1 MTFLNSAG
9 LLNMGNADAVKNASS
24 TVSTQDF
31 QANQSDE
38 FAQALRKQLQQAN
51 KPASTMVPP
60 ADAKNKQPV
69 KENQQAQAA
78 QTNNNVKNEPAPKE
92 QPKTNTATA
101 KDKNADDGKTD
112 QNKEVKDQAAT
123 AEDAAGVDE
132 TALDRKKRLISNL
145 QATDLQA
152 TDPTTAGIS
161 PWMQSMTAMIA
172 MRQSSGQNVDEQADI
187 SSGVGISLP
196 KGEFVVDPEATA
208 IAQQA
213 LADKTLAANIPV
225 DAQPA
230 TVQVPAAA
238 DAKTPVIA
246 DSQTAVTDKPAKFS
260 ETLDIAKSV
269 ADAAHET
276 AITDKAVAQALN
288 ADAQIENTNTVT
300 MPVAQALPNS
310 PWLNTAGISQNANV
324 LMSQVAT
331 PFGNERWQTA
341 MNQHVLNMV
350 GSGDDVASLTLSP
363 PDLGPIQVVLK
374 VDNQSV
380 NTSFI
385 TDNPLVRQALEDGL
399 QDLRDRMESQGLEL
413 GQTFVGNGQQA
424 EQHFEQSA
432 KGSGKPAVATAET
445 ESAAVA
451 TTAVKT
457 RVVRG
462 LVDTF
467 A

>member
-51 KPASTMVPP
+51 KPASTMMPP

-69 KENQQAQAA
+69 KENQQAQSA

-92 QPKTNTATA
+92 QLKTNTADA

-123 AEDAAGVDE
+123 AEEAAGVDE
-132 TALDRKKRLISNL
+132 TALDRKKRLITN
-145 QATDLQA
+145 LQA

-161 PWMQSMTAMIA
+161 PWMQSMAAMIA
-172 MRQSSGQNVDEQADI
+172 MRQSSDQNVDDQAGI
-187 SSGVGISLP
+187 STGVGIPLP
-196 KGEFVVDPEATA
+196 KGEFVVDPEATT

-230 TVQVPAAA
+230 AVQVPAAA

-246 DSQTAVTDKPAKFS
+246 DSQTAVTDKQAKFS

-269 ADAAHET
+269 AEAVHDT

-300 MPVAQALPNS
+300 MPAAQALPNS

-432 KGSGKPAVATAET
+432 KGSGKPAVANAET
-445 ESAAVA
+445 ESAAA
-451 TTAVKT
+451 APTAVKT
-457 RVVRG
+457 RVARG